1 MASKKPATKTGKAN
15 GFVIGSS
22 RFRKI
27 SAVEG
32 IHFSAEM
39 RGNAALPK
47 SGDLSPEERRKLI
60 IKAYRKT

>member
-1 MASKKPATKTGKAN
+1 MARGKPTSKKSKAV

-32 IHFSAEM
+32 IQYSSKMKGSA
-39 RGNAALPK
+39 AIAK
-47 SGDLSPEERRKLI
+47 SKAITPEERRKTI
-60 IKAYRKT
+60 IKAYRKA

>member
-1 MASKKPATKTGKAN
+1 MAPNRPTSKKNKAV

-32 IHFSAEM
+32 IQYSPKM
-39 RGNAALPK
+39 KGRAAIAK
-47 SGDLSPEERRKLI
+47 SEAVTPEQRRKTI
-60 IKAYRKT
+60 IKAYRKA

>member
-1 MASKKPATKTGKAN
+1 MASKKSSSKTGKAT
-15 GFVIGSS
+15 GFIVGSS

-32 IHFSAEM
+32 IHFSAKM
-39 RGNAALPK
+39 RGNAVLSK
-47 SGDLSPEERRKLI
+47 TEDLSPEERRKLI